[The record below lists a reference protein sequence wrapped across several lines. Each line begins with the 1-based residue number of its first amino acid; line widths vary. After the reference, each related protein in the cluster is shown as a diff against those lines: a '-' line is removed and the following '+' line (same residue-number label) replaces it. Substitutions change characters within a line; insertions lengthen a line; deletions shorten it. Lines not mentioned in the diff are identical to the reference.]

1 MKNYFIFN
9 DGKIIEDIFNNLSE
23 GLAILDDNGKI
34 LWFNNFFKNLFQI
47 KEDFENK
54 NLKDFISYNSY
65 LKYLYYVF
73 GDEIKVVS
81 KKDLSISENFFL
93 EFSSFYLQPQN
104 GNIYYLI
111 KVKDVSKEK
120 SLEKMKSD
128 FISISAHQLRTPSGA
143 IKWVFES
150 LLAGR
155 GGELNE
161 EQKNIVQEGYVA
173 TKRLI
178 SLVNDLLDTV
188 KIEGESYFY
197 KFNFYNFEEIFQKA
211 LEPYRNLIE
220 EKNIKFNFQFPAY
233 RTLKVRVDADKIIMV
248 IQNLLDNALK
258 YTPPKGIVSIAVD
271 IIENE
276 LIFAIQDSGPGILE
290 SEKDSIFKKFF
301 RGSNILKLET
311 EGNGLGLFVA
321 KKIIE
326 AHKGRIWF
334 ESKEGEGSTFYF
346 TLPLNK

>member
-1 MKNYFIFN
+1 MKSFFIFSET
-9 DGKIIEDIFNNLSE
+9 KIVDNILNSLSE
-23 GLAILDDNGKI
+23 GLAILDDKGKV
-34 LWFNNFFKNLFQI
+34 LWVNNYFKELFQI
-47 KEDFENK
+47 KEDFTDK
-54 NLKDFISYNSY
+54 SIRDFLSYNH
-65 LKYLYYVF
+65 LKYLYYVL
-73 GDEIKVVS
+73 GDKVKDS
-81 KKDLSISENFFL
+81 LKKELSISENFFL
-93 EFSSFYLQPQN
+93 EVSSFYLYSQD
-104 GNIYYLI
+104 GVSYYLI
-111 KVKDVSKEK
+111 KVKDISKEK
-120 SLEKMKSD
+120 SLDRMKSD

-150 LLAGR
+150 LLSGK
-155 GGELNE
+155 GGKLSE
-161 EQKNIVQEGYVA
+161 EQIKIVEEGYTA

-178 SLVNDLLDTV
+178 ALVNDLLDVV

-197 KFNFYNFEEIFQKA
+197 KFNFYNFEDIFQKA
-211 LEPYRNLIE
+211 FEPYRNLVE

-233 RTLKVRVDADKIIMV
+233 KIPKVRVDLDKIIMA
-248 IQNLLDNALK
+248 IQNLLDNAFK
-258 YTPPKGIVSIAVD
+258 YTPSNGIVSVVVD
-271 IIENE
+271 IVGNE
-276 LIFAIQDSGPGILE
+276 LLFAIKDSGPGILE

-301 RGSNILKLET
+301 RGSNVLKLET

>member
-1 MKNYFIFN
+1 MKSFSIFSET
-9 DGKIIEDIFNNLSE
+9 KIVDNILNSLSE
-23 GLAILDDNGKI
+23 GLAILDDKGKV
-34 LWFNNFFKNLFQI
+34 LWVNNYFKELFQI
-47 KEDFENK
+47 KEDFTDK
-54 NLKDFISYNSY
+54 SIRDFLSYNN
-65 LKYLYYVF
+65 LKYLYYVL
-73 GDEIKVVS
+73 GDKVKDS
-81 KKDLSISENFFL
+81 LKKELSISENFFL
-93 EFSSFYLQPQN
+93 EVSSFYLYSQD
-104 GNIYYLI
+104 GVSYYLI
-111 KVKDVSKEK
+111 KVKDISKEK
-120 SLEKMKSD
+120 SLDRMKSD

-150 LLAGR
+150 LLSGK
-155 GGELNE
+155 GGKLSE
-161 EQKNIVQEGYVA
+161 EQIKIVEEGYTA

-178 SLVNDLLDTV
+178 ALVNDLLDVV

-197 KFNFYNFEEIFQKA
+197 KFNFYNFEDIFQKA
-211 LEPYRNLIE
+211 FEPYRNLVE
-220 EKNIKFNFQFPAY
+220 EKNIKFNFQLPAY
-233 RTLKVRVDADKIIMV
+233 KIPKVKVDLDKIIMA
-248 IQNLLDNALK
+248 IQNLLDNAFK
-258 YTPPKGIVSIAVD
+258 YTPSNGIVSVVVD
-271 IIENE
+271 IVGDE
-276 LIFAIQDSGPGILE
+276 LLFAIKDSGPGILE